1 MYVERLGKLVHLA
14 ANKKTDGA
22 VEHAR
27 LFARN
32 VIRLHG
38 VPEAVI
44 SDRDPR
50 FTAKFFDEC
59 QRLVGTSLKMST
71 ARHAQTDGQSEREI
85 QTLIVALRAFCN
97 DHQDDWDDYLDML
110 ELGFNSAE
118 QASTK
123 HSPFEMIYGMLPR
136 LPIDVA
142 LADFEPKNPA
152 AIDRA
157 ARMFQAV
164 EAGRSYLLTAQ
175 DRQARN
181 ADRHRRPLTFKVG
194 DAVLLSTE
202 GLQLKRGTNKLC
214 SRYIGP
220 FPVTAVVNRNAYTL
234 QLPNQLEAL
243 HPTFNIEKL
252 KAYRDGRGLFPGRPQ
267 RYDRPPPDILADSN
281 GDKVWVVDRI
291 LAKKRTRTGVRY
303 LVAWEGYPPEEAT
316 WEPKAGL
323 ANAAG
328 KVAEYEAT
336 QAASMTC

>member
-1 MYVERLGKLVHLA
+1 MAGWLAFVEVVALVTHVNTGAAWVLA
-14 ANKKTDGA
+14 LD
-22 VEHAR
+22 
-27 LFARN
+27 F
-32 VIRLHG
+32 I
-38 VPEAVI
+38 
-44 SDRDPR
+44 
-50 FTAKFFDEC
+50 
-59 QRLVGTSLKMST
+59 
-71 ARHAQTDGQSEREI
+71 ARHAR
-85 QTLIVALRAFCN
+85 LIVALRAFCN
-97 DHQDDWDDYLDML
+97 EHQDDWDDYLDML

-123 HSPFEMIYGMLPR
+123 HSPFEMIYGMRPR

-234 QLPNQLEAL
+234 QLPNQLGAL

-252 KAYRDGRGLFPGRPQ
+252 KAYRDGRGLFPGSVLR
-267 RYDRPPPDILADSN
+267 RKSLARFRALSCLSPLSMN
-281 GDKVWVVDRI
+281 LMS
-291 LAKKRTRTGVRY
+291 LAF
-303 LVAWEGYPPEEAT
+303 
-316 WEPKAGL
+316 
-323 ANAAG
+323 
-328 KVAEYEAT
+328 
-336 QAASMTC
+336 M